1 MSSQPVSFCVTFSVT
16 SGVFAARKALAK
28 LLEGLSPLQ
37 LDSEDA
43 DSIKMVLAQVLNNI
57 VEHLYPNPRTR
68 AYWGSM
74 HFGGKWIGHCVDRY
88 RRTNAK
94 WRTTNWQSPQH
105 QRSVCGFAR
114 GRVWMVSKKM
124 FAQNITHK
132 RTGSINTLAFHP
144 PIRIKIS
151 A

>member
-1 MSSQPVSFCVTFSVT
+1 MPSQHVSFCVTFSVT
-16 SGVFAARKALAK
+16 NGVFAARKALAK

-94 WRTTNWQSPQH
+94 WRTTN
-105 QRSVCGFAR
+105 
-114 GRVWMVSKKM
+114 
-124 FAQNITHK
+124 
-132 RTGSINTLAFHP
+132 
-144 PIRIKIS
+144 
-151 A
+151 